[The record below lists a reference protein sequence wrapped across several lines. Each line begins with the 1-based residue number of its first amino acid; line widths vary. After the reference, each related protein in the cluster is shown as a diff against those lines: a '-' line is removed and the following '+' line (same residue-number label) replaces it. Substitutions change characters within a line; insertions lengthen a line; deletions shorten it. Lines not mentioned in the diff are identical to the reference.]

1 MFLFFIAALRRG
13 ATSVENSKTRG
24 CVELKAAKA

>member
-13 ATSVENSKTRG
+13 ASSVENTETRWW
-24 CVELKAAKA
+24 VELKAAKA